1 MHASAGAAPLW
12 WESYQF
18 TWMSVHPECN
28 VPVRCLTSGM
38 DAKEIL
44 FLGDSMLRMLLETI
58 CQTVGGHTE
67 VDYYTTGNYD
77 RPTNCSIDGGSHIT
91 HQHLVG
97 MSPQPPYFAP
107 HAHDGSNASTRFHNI
122 MHALPRRPDIVIVD
136 SALWDQARHAI
147 LTKATNVIEGQHHY
161 PTLTALQQFATDL
174 ENFMTLIDSEVP
186 GAERVFMTT
195 AMPSAVHSDA
205 FKWNNVM
212 LAGFNAV
219 GTSTAIKL
227 GWHVLDAALLQIGFE
242 NKQYFLRDVVHPKI
256 EVMQTWWHLLSHH
269 ICS

>member
-28 VPVRCLTSGM
+28 VPVRCLTAGM

-44 FLGDSMLRMLLETI
+44 LLGDSMQHYFLETM
-58 CQTVGGHTE
+58 CYMLGGHGE
-67 VDYYTTGNYD
+67 IGPWGDYDT
-77 RPTNCSIDGGSHIT
+77 PSNCSIDGGHHIT
-91 HQHLVG
+91 HHHLIG
-97 MSPQPPYFAP
+97 MSPQPPYFMA
-107 HAHDGSNASTRFHNI
+107 HKHDGSNATTRFHNS
-122 MHALPRRPDIVIVD
+122 MHALPRRPDVVVLN
-136 SALWDQARHAI
+136 SALWDLARHTG
-147 LTKATNVIEGQHHY
+147 LTRATVVIEGQHHY
-161 PTLTALQQFATDL
+161 PTLTTLQEFATNL
-174 ENFMTLIDSEVP
+174 ENFMTLIDTALP

-195 AMPSAVHSDA
+195 AMPSAVKNDVE
-205 FKWNNVM
+205 KWNNIM

-219 GTSTAIKL
+219 GTSTAVKL

-242 NKQYFLRDVVHPKI
+242 NKQYYIRDSVHPKF